1 MNVDD
6 ALPGFFV
13 EAAEL
18 LAEMEAGLLECS
30 EAAPGPETI
39 NLIFRSAHTI
49 KGSAGLFGL
58 EPVVRFVHSVET
70 ALDAVRLSKLTMS
83 DELLALLLRSKDHIA
98 ALIARVES
106 GDRTAADLAAG
117 GEEIAAALRRLSGG
131 TAAPGSK
138 GASEAKGWHLAVRF
152 GPDMLKAGMDPLAF
166 IRYLATFAS
175 IEQVTVDENEV
186 PEPHAFDP
194 ETCYLGFEVDL
205 RTAADRARI
214 EAAFE
219 LVRDDCVLR
228 VSPAAGAVSNP
239 MAQPASHATEQQA
252 SRETAQ
258 LARPPER
265 QSSAPQEPRTEAPQA
280 ADSGP
285 RKSRSAAGHSIRVDA
300 EKLDHLITR
309 IGELIIAAA
318 GAQVVARRA
327 REGDL
332 IEHTSTLAGLV
343 EQVRE
348 SALQLRMVKI
358 GGVFDRFKRVV
369 YDISREL
376 GKEIDLVI
384 RGEDTELD
392 KTLVEQI
399 ADPLTHLVRNA
410 MDHGIEAAEARA
422 ARGKPPAGTVTLNA
436 FHDSGSIVIE
446 VSDDGG
452 GLKRE
457 KILAKAAERGLLE
470 SGRELTEEEV
480 FDLIFEPG
488 FSTAEQVTNLS
499 GRGVGM
505 DVVKRNITA
514 LRGDVSLRSAEGAGT
529 TVSIRLPLT
538 LAIINGFQVGVGSSS
553 FVLPLD
559 VIDEVV
565 ELDAVSGHDLMNL
578 RGEVLP
584 FVRLRE
590 VFGIPEAA
598 ARRESVVVVRHGMQR
613 AGLVVDA
620 LLGELQTVIK
630 PLGKMFRA
638 VDCVTGSSILGNGE
652 VALIL
657 DVPALVTRAASRGRH
672 SSSIRVGEL
681 TC

>member
-1 MNVDD
+1 MNVDE

-13 EAAEL
+13 EAADL
-18 LAEMEAGLLECS
+18 LVGMEAGLLECS
-30 EAAPGPETI
+30 QAAPAPETI

-58 EPVVRFVHSVET
+58 DAIVRFVHVVET
-70 ALDAVRLSKLTMS
+70 ALDAVRHGKLAMS
-83 DELLALLLRSKDHIA
+83 DDLLALLLRAKDHIA
-98 ALIARVES
+98 ALVARVES
-106 GDRTAADLAAG
+106 GDRVAAELEPS
-117 GEEIAAALRRLSGG
+117 GEQITGALKRLSGSAAAAEG
-131 TAAPGSK
+131 SRGADTTAQWRVSM
-138 GASEAKGWHLAVRF
+138 RF
-152 GPDMLKAGMDPLAF
+152 GRDMLKAGMDPLAF

-175 IEQVTVDENEV
+175 LERVTVTEDDLPPSES
-186 PEPHAFDP
+186 FDP
-194 ETCYLGFEVDL
+194 ETCYLGFEIDL
-205 RTAADRARI
+205 RTAESKARI

-219 LVRDDCVLR
+219 LVRDDCTLR
-228 VSPAAGAVSNP
+228 IIPAAHAE
-239 MAQPASHATEQQA
+239 PAARQDAT
-252 SRETAQ
+252 
-258 LARPPER
+258 PPAER
-265 QSSAPQEPRTEAPQA
+265 A
-280 ADSGP
+280 AG
-285 RKSRSAAGHSIRVDA
+285 SAAAPEGDRKKPARGAAKHSIRVDA

-318 GAQVVARRA
+318 GAQLAARQA
-327 REGDL
+327 RDGEL
-332 IEHTSTLAGLV
+332 VEHTSTLAGLV

-369 YDISREL
+369 HDISREL
-376 GKEIDLVI
+376 DKEIHLVI
-384 RGEDTELD
+384 KGEDTELD

-410 MDHGIEAAEARA
+410 MDHGIEAANARA

-436 FHDSGSIVIE
+436 FHDSGSVVIE
-446 VSDDGG
+446 VGDDGG
-452 GLKRE
+452 GLRRE
-457 KILAKAAERGLLE
+457 RILAKALERGLVE
-470 SGRELTEEEV
+470 PGRELTDREA

-488 FSTAEQVTNLS
+488 FSTAEHVTNLS

-514 LRGDVSLRSAEGAGT
+514 LRGDVTLRSVEGAGT

-538 LAIINGFQVGVGSSS
+538 LAIINGFQVGVGKSS
-553 FVLPLD
+553 FVLPLE

-565 ELDAVSGHDLMNL
+565 ELGAVNGHDLMDL

-584 FVRLRE
+584 FVRLRQ
-590 VFGIPEAA
+590 VFGTPEAA
-598 ARRESVVVVRHGMQR
+598 VRRESVVVVRHGLQR

-657 DVPALVTRAASRGRH
+657 DVPALVRRAAARNRH
-672 SSSIRVGEL
+672 SSGNRVGESV
-681 TC
+681 C

>member
-30 EAAPGPETI
+30 RAAPGPDTI

-58 EPVVRFVHSVET
+58 EPIVRFVHAVET
-70 ALDAVRLSKLTMS
+70 ALDAVRLGKMAMS

-106 GDRTAADLAAG
+106 GDRTAADLEAGGKEIAGALQGLSGAAG
-117 GEEIAAALRRLSGG
+117 GAVPTPNNGSDAAA
-131 TAAPGSK
+131 
-138 GASEAKGWHLAVRF
+138 WHLSVRF

-175 IEQVTVDENEV
+175 LERVAVSDEDL
-186 PEPHAFDP
+186 PPPDSFDP
-194 ETCYLGFEVDL
+194 ETCYLAFEVDL
-205 RTAADRARI
+205 STSADKARI
-214 EAAFE
+214 ESAFE
-219 LVRDDCVLR
+219 LVREDCVLR
-228 VSPAAGAVSNP
+228 VSPAGNP
-239 MAQPASHATEQQA
+239 APQ
-252 SRETAQ
+252 
-258 LARPPER
+258 PER
-265 QSSAPQEPRTEAPQA
+265 AASPPPQERRGEAAQGA
-280 ADSGP
+280 EAGP
-285 RKSRSAAGHSIRVDA
+285 KKARSAAGHSIRVDA

-309 IGELIIAAA
+309 IGELIIASA
-318 GAQVVARRA
+318 GGQEAARRA
-327 REGDL
+327 RESDL
-332 IEHTSTLAGLV
+332 VVHTSTLADLV

-369 YDISREL
+369 HDISREL
-376 GKEIDLVI
+376 GKEIHLLI
-384 RGEDTELD
+384 KGEDTELD

-410 MDHGIEAAEARA
+410 MDHGIESAEVRA
-422 ARGKPPAGTVTLNA
+422 ASGKAPAGAVTLNA

-446 VSDDGG
+446 VTDDGG
-452 GLKRE
+452 GLRRE
-457 KILAKAAERGLLE
+457 RILAKAAERGLIE
-470 SGRELTEEEV
+470 PGRELTEQEV

-488 FSTAEQVTNLS
+488 FSTAEQITNLS

-505 DVVKRNITA
+505 DVVKRNIAA

-538 LAIINGFQVGVGSSS
+538 LAIINGFQVGVGQSS

-565 ELDAVSGHDLMNL
+565 ELGAVKGHDLMDL
-578 RGEVLP
+578 RGGVLP
-584 FVRLRE
+584 LVRLRE
-590 VFGIPEAA
+590 VFGTPEPAV
-598 ARRESVVVVRHGMQR
+598 RRESVVVVHHGMQR

-657 DVPALVTRAASRGRH
+657 DVPALVLRAAARGRN
-672 SSSIRVGEL
+672 SSGIRVGEL

>member
-1 MNVDD
+1 MNVDE

-13 EAAEL
+13 EAADL
-18 LAEMEAGLLECS
+18 LVGMEAGLLECS
-30 EAAPGPETI
+30 RAAPGPETI

-58 EPVVRFVHSVET
+58 DAIVRFVHVVET
-70 ALDAVRLSKLTMS
+70 ALDAVRLGKLTMS
-83 DELLALLLRSKDHIA
+83 DDLLALLLRAKDHIA
-98 ALIARVES
+98 ALVARVES
-106 GDRTAADLAAG
+106 GDRVAAELEPS
-117 GEEIAAALRRLSGG
+117 GEQITGALKRLSGSAG
-131 TAAPGSK
+131 TSEGNR
-138 GASEAKGWHLAVRF
+138 GADTTAQWQVSIRF
-152 GPDMLKAGMDPLAF
+152 GSDMLKAGMDPLAF
-166 IRYLATFAS
+166 IRYLATFATL
-175 IEQVTVDENEV
+175 ERVTVTEDDLPAVE
-186 PEPHAFDP
+186 AFDP
-194 ETCYLGFEVDL
+194 ETCYLGFEIDL
-205 RTAADRARI
+205 RTAESKARI

-219 LVRDDCVLR
+219 LVRDDCTLR
-228 VSPAAGAVSNP
+228 ITSAAHPEPASRGDAASPA
-239 MAQPASHATEQQA
+239 
-252 SRETAQ
+252 
-258 LARPPER
+258 ER
-265 QSSAPQEPRTEAPQA
+265 
-280 ADSGP
+280 
-285 RKSRSAAGHSIRVDA
+285 AAGSARAPEGDRKKPARVAATHSIRVDA

-318 GAQVVARRA
+318 GAQLAARQA
-327 REGDL
+327 RDGKL
-332 IEHTSTLAGLV
+332 VEHTSTLAGLV

-369 YDISREL
+369 HDISREL
-376 GKEIDLVI
+376 GKEIHLVI
-384 RGEDTELD
+384 KGEDTELD

-410 MDHGIEAAEARA
+410 MDHGIEAADTRA
-422 ARGKPPAGTVTLNA
+422 ARGKPPAGTLTLNA
-436 FHDSGSIVIE
+436 FHDSGSVVIE
-446 VSDDGG
+446 VGDDGG
-452 GLKRE
+452 GLRRE
-457 KILAKAAERGLLE
+457 KILAKALERGLVE
-470 SGRELTEEEV
+470 PGRELTDREA

-488 FSTAEQVTNLS
+488 FSTAEHVTNLS

-514 LRGDVSLRSAEGAGT
+514 LRGDVTLRSVEGAGT

-538 LAIINGFQVGVGSSS
+538 LAIINGFQVGVGRSS
-553 FVLPLD
+553 FVLPLE

-565 ELDAVSGHDLMNL
+565 ELGAVNGHDLMDL

-584 FVRLRE
+584 FVRLRQ
-590 VFGIPEAA
+590 VFGTPEAA
-598 ARRESVVVVRHGMQR
+598 ARRESVVVVRHGLQR

-657 DVPALVTRAASRGRH
+657 DVPALVRRAAARNRH
-672 SSSIRVGEL
+672 SSGNRVGEL
-681 TC
+681 VC

>member
-13 EAAEL
+13 EAADL

-30 EAAPGPETI
+30 QAAPGPGTI

-58 EPVVRFVHSVET
+58 EPIVSFVHVVET
-70 ALDAVRLSKLTMS
+70 ALDAMRVGKLQMS

-98 ALIARVES
+98 ALVARVES
-106 GDRTAADLAAG
+106 GDRVAADLAAG
-117 GEEIAAALRRLSGG
+117 GKEIAGALQRVSGSAG
-131 TAAPGSK
+131 SSGSGEGSDTAA
-138 GASEAKGWHLAVRF
+138 WHLSVRF

-166 IRYLATFAS
+166 IRYLATFATL
-175 IEQVTVDENEV
+175 ERVTVSEDDL
-186 PEPHAFDP
+186 PQAQTFDP
-194 ETCYLGFEVDL
+194 ESCYLGFEVDL
-205 RTAADRARI
+205 STSAGRARI

-228 VSPAAGAVSNP
+228 ISPTDPGP
-239 MAQPASHATEQQA
+239 Q
-252 SRETAQ
+252 
-258 LARPPER
+258 PER
-265 QSSAPQEPRTEAPQA
+265 QSPPPAEARGVVVEAAAGPKRART
-280 ADSGP
+280 
-285 RKSRSAAGHSIRVDA
+285 AAGHSIRVDA

-309 IGELIIAAA
+309 IGELIIASA
-318 GAQVVARRA
+318 GAQVAARRV
-327 REGDL
+327 RESDL
-332 IEHTSTLAGLV
+332 VEHTSTLAGLV

-358 GGVFDRFKRVV
+358 GGVFGRFQRVV
-369 YDISREL
+369 HDISREL
-376 GKEIDLVI
+376 GKEIRLVI
-384 RGEDTELD
+384 HGEETELD

-410 MDHGIEAAEARA
+410 MDHGIEAADLRA
-422 ARGKPPAGTVTLNA
+422 TRAKPAVGTVTLNA
-436 FHDSGSIVIE
+436 FHDSGSVVIE

-452 GLKRE
+452 GLRRE
-457 KILAKAAERGLLE
+457 KILAKAIERGLVE
-470 SGRELTEEEV
+470 AGRELGDEQV

-488 FSTAEQVTNLS
+488 FSTAERVTNLS

-514 LRGDVSLRSAEGAGT
+514 LRGDVALRSVEGEGT

-538 LAIINGFQVGVGSSS
+538 LAIINGFQVGVGNSS
-553 FVLPLD
+553 FVLPLE

-565 ELDAVSGHDLMNL
+565 ELGAVNGHDLMDL

-590 VFGIPEAA
+590 VFGSSGPA
-598 ARRESVVVVRHGMQR
+598 ARRESVVVVRHGPQR

-630 PLGKMFRA
+630 PLGRIFRA

-657 DVPALVTRAASRGRH
+657 DVPALVQRAAARDRRSTAIRIGGQVACQSRTT
-672 SSSIRVGEL
+672 S
-681 TC
+681 T

>member
-6 ALPGFFV
+6 ALPGFFA
-13 EAAEL
+13 EAADL

-30 EAAPGPETI
+30 QAAPGPETI

-58 EPVVRFVHSVET
+58 EPIVRFVHVVET
-70 ALDAVRLSKLTMS
+70 ALDVMRQGKLAMS
-83 DELLALLLRSKDHIA
+83 DELLALLLRAKDHIA

-106 GDRTAADLAAG
+106 GDRVAAELEPVG
-117 GEEIAAALRRLSGG
+117 YEIANALKQLSGS
-131 TAAPGSK
+131 APVTTLVREPDPM
-138 GASEAKGWHLAVRF
+138 AGWHLTVRF

-166 IRYLATFAS
+166 IRYLATFVTLERVAVSEDDLPPLAS
-175 IEQVTVDENEV
+175 
-186 PEPHAFDP
+186 FDP
-194 ETCYLGFEVDL
+194 ETCYLAFEIDL
-205 RTAADRARI
+205 RTSASRERI

-219 LVRDDCVLR
+219 LVRDDCKLLITPSAAEEQTADR
-228 VSPAAGAVSNP
+228 APSPES
-239 MAQPASHATEQQA
+239 
-252 SRETAQ
+252 
-258 LARPPER
+258 ER
-265 QSSAPQEPRTEAPQA
+265 
-280 ADSGP
+280 
-285 RKSRSAAGHSIRVDA
+285 RKSVRAAAAHSIRVDA
-300 EKLDHLITR
+300 GKLDHLITH

-318 GAQVVARRA
+318 GAQVAARRA
-327 REGDL
+327 HDDDL
-332 IEHTSTLAGLV
+332 IEQTSTLAGLV

-369 YDISREL
+369 HDISREL
-376 GKEIDLVI
+376 DKEINLVI
-384 RGEDTELD
+384 DGEDTELD

-399 ADPLTHLVRNA
+399 ADPLTHLVRNS
-410 MDHGIEAAEARA
+410 MDHGIEGAEARA
-422 ARGKPPAGTVTLNA
+422 ARGKPAAGTLTLNA
-436 FHDSGSIVIE
+436 FHDSGSVVIE
-446 VSDDGG
+446 VGDDGG
-452 GLKRE
+452 GLNRE
-457 KILAKAAERGLLE
+457 KILAKAIERGLIE
-470 SGRELTEEEV
+470 SGRELTDAEV

-488 FSTAEQVTNLS
+488 FSTAERVTSLS

-514 LRGDVSLRSAEGAGT
+514 LRGDVNLRSVAGAGT

-538 LAIINGFQVGVGSSS
+538 LAIINGFQVGVGRSG
-553 FVLPLD
+553 FVLPLE

-565 ELDAVSGHDLMNL
+565 ELGSVKGHDLMNL
-578 RGEVLP
+578 RGDVLP

-590 VFGIPEAA
+590 VFGTPEPA

-657 DVPALVTRAASRGRH
+657 DVPALVRRAAARNRH
-672 SSSIRVGEL
+672 SSGNRVGEVV
-681 TC
+681 C